1 MSTSKPVR
9 VCLMEI
15 AHARSGDKG
24 DMVNIGL
31 IGRSPECYVWLRE
44 NITSEKVNDWF
55 HSLCKGQVHRYCV
68 PHLWALNFLLEQSLG
83 GGGTMSL
90 QIDAQGKTFSQA
102 LLRCEVDIPEV
113 LLCTIAP
120 ENKSCAGELVRREY

>member
-1 MSTSKPVR
+1 
-9 VCLMEI
+9 MEI

-24 DMVNIGL
+24 DTVNIGL

-55 HSLCKGQVHRYCV
+55 HSLCKGNVHRYLV
-68 PHLWALNFLLEQSLG
+68 PNLWAINFLLEESLG

-102 LLRCEVDIPEV
+102 LLRCEVDIPET
-113 LLCTIAP
+113 LLATIIP
-120 ENKSCAGELVRREY
+120 ENKACAGELVRRNAL